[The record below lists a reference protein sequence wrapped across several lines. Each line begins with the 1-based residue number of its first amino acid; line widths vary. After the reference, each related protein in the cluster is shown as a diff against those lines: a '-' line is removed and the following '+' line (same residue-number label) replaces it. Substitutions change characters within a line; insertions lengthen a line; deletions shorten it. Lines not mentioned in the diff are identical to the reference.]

1 MVTRPLSA
9 RSLASSPTASARWLV
24 LAPHADDETLGCGAL
39 IADAASRGALAGI
52 VILTDGVG
60 SHSHDG
66 PASRARLVAARRR
79 EAARAVRVLAGPAH
93 PPPLFLDWP
102 DARPFG
108 AGEPGFEQARRRLTA
123 LCRQRRVDALAVT
136 ARHEPHCDHEA
147 AYRLA
152 SAVASSAMR
161 PVTVFEYVVW
171 APEPPDE
178 GYRALR
184 TPPIP
189 IGLRNAAL
197 AAHVSQ
203 LTPQFGEGFRLPA
216 AKLRMPAS
224 DLLYERTGLN
234 ARAEKPAP

>member
-9 RSLASSPTASARWLV
+9 RALASTATASARWLV

-39 IADAASRGALAGI
+39 IADAASRGTLAAV

-66 PASRARLVAARRR
+66 PASRALLVAARRQ
-79 EAARAVRVLAGPAH
+79 EATRAVRRLAGRGH

-102 DARPFG
+102 DAQPFA
-108 AGEPGFEQARRRLTA
+108 AGEPGFERARRRLSA
-123 LCRQRRVDALAVT
+123 LCRQRQVDALAVT
-136 ARHEPHCDHEA
+136 AQHEPHCDHEA

-152 SAVASSAMR
+152 NAVAASVMR

-171 APEPPDE
+171 APEPPGQ

-184 TPPIP
+184 TPPMP

-197 AAHVSQ
+197 AAHRSQ
-203 LTPQFGEGFRLPA
+203 LTPQFGDGFRLPP
-216 AKLRMPAS
+216 AKLRMPAC
-224 DLLYERTGLN
+224 DFLYERTAPN
-234 ARAEKPAP
+234 ARG

>member
-1 MVTRPLSA
+1 M
-9 RSLASSPTASARWLV
+9 ASARWLV

-39 IADAASRGALAGI
+39 IADAASRGALAGV

-79 EAARAVRVLAGPAH
+79 EAARAVRMLAGPAH

-102 DARPFG
+102 DAQPFA
-108 AGEPGFEQARRRLTA
+108 AGDPGFEWARRRLTA
-123 LCRQRRVDALAVT
+123 FCRQRKVDALAVT

-147 AYRLA
+147 AFCLA
-152 SAVASSAMR
+152 YAVAASVMR
-161 PVTVFEYVVW
+161 PITVFEYIVW
-171 APEPPDE
+171 ALEPPGE

-197 AAHVSQ
+197 ASHRSQ
-203 LTPQFGEGFRLPA
+203 LTPQFGDGFRLPA
-216 AKLRMPAS
+216 AKLRMPAF
-224 DLLYERTGLN
+224 DLLYERTGSHAL
-234 ARAEKPAP
+234 A